1 MKKAFY
7 LGMCVFAFSAVMMLL
22 FQCAGAQGG
31 PKVLLIYDLEGIT
44 AADAPGDVSMG
55 QRDYPAI
62 QESLTQDVNAAIRG
76 LLRAGASEVVL
87 TDGHGS
93 GNPEPD
99 YLLDRLPEGARFDLR
114 DEPYDAYIDALDES
128 FDAVVGIGMH
138 SRAGG
143 EGFLAHTY
151 YGHTKW
157 IMAGF
162 DMNESMIVAASA
174 ARFDIPLILVT
185 GDDILKGEIADFS
198 PDTRYVV
205 VKHAKSRSRAVPRSQ
220 AEVNTEI
227 EAAAEDALRNLKQ
240 IPVWAPP
247 EIKTTFENL
256 YAYNQPL
263 FATYAMDYPG
273 AKGVNNKTISVAAD
287 SFLEAYLTY
296 RILCNYTV
304 FARMGMLVQAMRGEA
319 DSVALLRKAAAK
331 MPSQG
336 ERNFDPTG
344 DKIDRTFYAVRGR
357 HGYK

>member
-1 MKKAFY
+1 MQKKIL
-7 LGMCVFAFSAVMMLL
+7 LGIFVLISVASVLLL
-22 FQCAGAQGG
+22 FQCTQAQDGA
-31 PKVLLIYDLEGIT
+31 KILLIYDLEGIT

-55 QRDYPAI
+55 QPDYPAI
-62 QESLTQDVNAAIRG
+62 RESLTQDVNAAIRG
-76 LLRAGASEVVL
+76 LLKAGAREVVL

-99 YLLDRLPEGARFDLR
+99 YLIERLPEGARFDLR
-114 DEPYDAYIDALDES
+114 DEPYDAYIDTLDES
-128 FDAVVGIGMH
+128 FDAVVCIGMH

-157 IMAGF
+157 VMAGY
-162 DMNESMIVAASA
+162 DMNESMLVAASA
-174 ARFDIPLILVT
+174 ARFGLPVILVT
-185 GDDILKGEIADFS
+185 GDDVLKDEIADFS

-205 VKHAKSRSRAVPRSQ
+205 VKQSKSRVRAESRSQ
-220 AEVNTEI
+220 EEVNVEI
-227 EAAAEDALRNLKQ
+227 ETAAEDALKNLKN
-240 IPVWAPP
+240 IPVWDPP
-247 EIKTTFENL
+247 EIQATFENL
-256 YAYNQPL
+256 YSYNQPM
-263 FATYAMDYPG
+263 FATYAMDLPS
-273 AKGVNNKTISVAAD
+273 AKEVNNKTISVSTD

-304 FARMGMLVQAMRGEA
+304 FARMGTLVQAMREDA

-336 ERNFDPTG
+336 PRNFDPTG
-344 DKIDRTFYAVRGR
+344 DKIDRTYYTVRGR